1 MYKNILIPIAGD
13 HGGTTREAMA
23 AARFLADPDAKLTAL
38 TVVETVP
45 GHVAAELPAGLI
57 ERAREAA
64 EAHLRELVGDTMV
77 PVVVTGH
84 AARTINEYAAE
95 HGIDCIVVA
104 SHRPGLA
111 DYFLGSTAAHVVRHA
126 PCAVHVVR

>member
-1 MYKNILIPIAGD
+1 MYKNILVPIAGD

-23 AARFLADPDAKLTAL
+23 AAKILADPGAKLTAL
-38 TVVETVP
+38 TVIEAVP
-45 GHVAAELPAGLI
+45 GHVAAELPAGLL
-57 ERAREAA
+57 EKAREAA
-64 EAHLRELVGDTMV
+64 EERLRDLVGDTMT
-77 PVVVTGH
+77 PVVMKGH

-126 PCAVHVVR
+126 PCAVLVVR